1 MTLRQF
7 LLILRLRWLLVTFVA
22 LITLSI
28 GTLITLRLP
37 KVFTSQTSL
46 LLDVKS
52 DPLVATFMPAIAS
65 PAFIATQSH
74 IIRSDRVAASVVKRL
89 GLSHDKDSVARWQQ
103 ETGGKIPLDIYFS
116 NMLQRGLTV
125 EPAPGTSVLNI
136 SFTASDPRFAAVV
149 ATAYAQ
155 AYIDFSVDLRV
166 EPARQYANWF
176 DQRLKELRND
186 LEEAKL
192 RLAKA
197 QQTSGVVSSDSRVDE
212 EITKLNTLQVQLA
225 SAVAER
231 TDMSIRA
238 RNSGRD
244 TSPDVQE
251 STAAQNLKAQVVKL
265 EAEFAD
271 VKGKYGPGHPQYQQI
286 EGQLTLAK
294 QQLVSE
300 MRRVSATSATFT
312 HASEQKV
319 ADLRTQVEEQKK
331 RVFNLRT
338 GKDDIDVLFRDVE
351 ATQRA
356 YDAVAQRRTQLNL
369 ESQSDQAGARI
380 LSAAVEPLAPSK
392 PKTSINILAS
402 LLGGLG
408 LGAAL
413 ACAIEFLDRRIRSV
427 NDLKTIEGLPVL
439 VVLSQNPTASRLSL
453 AAPRL
458 VAATKRMLTHSP
470 H

>member
-22 LITLSI
+22 LITVSI
-28 GTLITLRLP
+28 GTFITLRLP

-136 SFTASDPRFAAVV
+136 SFTASDPRFAAIV

-186 LEEAKL
+186 LEEAKS
-192 RLAKA
+192 RLAKT
-197 QQTSGVVSSDSRVDE
+197 QQASGVVSSDARVDE
-212 EITKLNTLQVQLA
+212 EITKLNTLQTQLA

-231 TDMSIRA
+231 TDMAIRA

-244 TSPDVQE
+244 TSPDVQQ
-251 STAAQNLKAQVVKL
+251 STAVQNLKAQVAKL
-265 EAEFAD
+265 EADFAD
-271 VKGKYGPGHPQYQQI
+271 VKGKYGNGHPQYQQV
-286 EGQLTLAK
+286 ESQLNLVK
-294 QQLVSE
+294 QQLATE
-300 MRRVSATSATFT
+300 MRRVSGTSATFT
-312 HASEQKV
+312 QASEQKV
-319 ADLRTQVEEQKK
+319 ADLRAQVEEQKK
-331 RVFNLRT
+331 RVFNLRA
-338 GKDDIDVLFRDVE
+338 GKDDIDVLVRDVE
-351 ATQRA
+351 AAQRA

-392 PKTSINILAS
+392 PKTIVNILAS

-413 ACAIEFLDRRIRSV
+413 ALAIEFLDRRIRSV

-439 VVLSQNPTASRLSL
+439 VVLSQNPAPSRLGM

-458 VAATKRMLTHSP
+458 VAATRRMLTHSP